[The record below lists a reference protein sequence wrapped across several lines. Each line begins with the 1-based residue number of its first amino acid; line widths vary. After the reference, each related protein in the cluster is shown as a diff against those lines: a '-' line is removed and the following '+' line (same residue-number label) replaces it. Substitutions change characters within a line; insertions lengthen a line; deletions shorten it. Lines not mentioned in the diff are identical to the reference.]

1 MAGRS
6 VGPCSVVGG
15 SVEDLLV
22 GRWSVVGGWWA
33 DGSLVGGSVVGGLL
47 VVDNLIIRLF

>member
-22 GRWSVVGGWWA
+22 GRWSVVGGWWV
-33 DGSLVGGSVVGGLL
+33 DGRLVDGTT
-47 VVDNLIIRLF
+47 F